1 MSFELVESNRSV
13 RRPLGG
19 TMASIALHTAI
30 ISAAIVATANART
43 NREFAPP
50 EARVT
55 YIARP
60 DASAGTRVPV
70 KPRPRAV
77 QQPRNP
83 AAAPRIVAPVTVATG
98 IPEILPSAEPAAFPA
113 SSGGEAEAG
122 SGIHGSANTETG
134 GPLHAF
140 QVDREVRPLR
150 SNRAPVYPEMLRSRG
165 VEGEVF
171 ARFVVNESG
180 RVETKTLEILSTTSP
195 AFESAVRYALERARF
210 EPAEANGRKV
220 VQLVEQRFQF
230 RLDR

>member
-1 MSFELVESNRSV
+1 MSFELVESNRSA

-30 ISAAIVATANART
+30 ISAAVVATANART
-43 NREFAPP
+43 NREYAPP

-70 KPRPRAV
+70 KPRPRTVA
-77 QQPRNP
+77 QPKP
-83 AAAPRIVAPVTVATG
+83 SMAAPAIVAPVTVVTG
-98 IPEILPSAEPAAFPA
+98 IPEAVPSSEPAALPG
-113 SSGGEAEAG
+113 SSGEAEPGYAMNGAG
-122 SGIHGSANTETG
+122 TEAG

-140 QVDREVRPLR
+140 QVDREVRALR
-150 SNRAPVYPEMLRSRG
+150 SNSAPVYPELLRSRG

-180 RVETKTLEILSTTSP
+180 RVEMKTLEILSTTSP
-195 AFESAVRYALERARF
+195 AFERSVRYALERARF
-210 EPAEANGRKV
+210 EPAEANGRTV
-220 VQLVEQRFQF
+220 AQLVEQRFQF